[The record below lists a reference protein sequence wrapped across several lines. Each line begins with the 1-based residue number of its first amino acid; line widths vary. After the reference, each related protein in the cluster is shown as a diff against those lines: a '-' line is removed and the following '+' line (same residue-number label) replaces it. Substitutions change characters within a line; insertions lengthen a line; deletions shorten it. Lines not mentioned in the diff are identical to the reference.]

1 MTSLMVSSVQSF
13 ISRRTIC
20 WNGYTRIDSLSR
32 VFGSAGLEETTEK
45 KRWRMRMTRINRLL
59 IALLAVL
66 VLACPVLFALRHA
79 HAQGPAPGSS
89 TSATSAVPVETSW
102 VVPDI
107 DKLADDDWGR
117 TVRYGKDLV
126 AKTASLIGPEVSD
139 PAHRFAGNNLNC
151 QSCHLDAGTKE
162 FGLPF
167 VGVYADF
174 PNYRARSGAVGTVED
189 RIQGC
194 MVRSM
199 NGKSL
204 PADSREMTAIVAYL
218 KFLSSGRPVG
228 APTHGRGPGRMPE
241 LTRAA
246 DPVHGQAVYAQ
257 NCAACHGDQGQGQR
271 TGAVGDAQG
280 YVTPPLWGPDSFNDG
295 AGMTRLINA
304 ANFVHD
310 NMPNGVTWQAPAL
323 TTEDAWDVAAFI
335 DSQPRP
341 HKAKLD
347 RDFPNRLQKPVDAP
361 YGPYVD
367 GLDPAQHKLGPF
379 QPIRDAIKE
388 LAARTPQAPPRTDH
402 R

>member
-1 MTSLMVSSVQSF
+1 MTM
-13 ISRRTIC
+13 
-20 WNGYTRIDSLSR
+20 
-32 VFGSAGLEETTEK
+32 
-45 KRWRMRMTRINRLL
+45 INRLL
-59 IALLAVL
+59 IALLAVP
-66 VLACPVLFALRHA
+66 VLAWPMVFALRHA
-79 HAQGPAPGSS
+79 HAQAPAPGSS
-89 TSATSAVPVETSW
+89 ASAASALSAPVETPW

-117 TVRYGKDLV
+117 TVRYGRDLI

-151 QSCHLDAGTKE
+151 QSCHLEAGTKE

-174 PNYRARSGAVGTVED
+174 PNYRARSGTVGTIED

-228 APTHGRGPGRMPE
+228 APTHGRGAGRMPE

-271 TGAVGDAQG
+271 AGAVGDAQG

-304 ANFVHD
+304 ANFVHN

-323 TTEDAWDVAAFI
+323 STEDAWDVAAFV

-341 HKAKLD
+341 HKAQLD

-388 LAARTPQAPPRTDH
+388 LTVRPSQAPPKTDH
-402 R
+402 P

>member
-1 MTSLMVSSVQSF
+1 
-13 ISRRTIC
+13 
-20 WNGYTRIDSLSR
+20 
-32 VFGSAGLEETTEK
+32 
-45 KRWRMRMTRINRLL
+45 MTRINRLL
-59 IALLAVL
+59 IALLGIA
-66 VLACPVLFALRHA
+66 VLACPVVFALRHA
-79 HAQGPAPGSS
+79 HAQTPAPGSS
-89 TSATSAVPVETSW
+89 TSAASASTIPVETSW

-117 TVRYGKDLV
+117 TVRYGRDLV

-151 QSCHLDAGTKE
+151 QSCHLEAGSKE

-199 NGKSL
+199 NGKPL

-228 APTHGRGPGRMPE
+228 APTHGRGAGRMPE

-257 NCAACHGDQGQGQR
+257 NCAACHGDHGQGQR
-271 TGAVGDAQG
+271 AGAVGDAQG

-304 ANFVHD
+304 ANFVHN

-323 TTEDAWDVAAFI
+323 STDDAWDVAAFV

-341 HKAKLD
+341 HKAQLD

-367 GLDPAQHKLGPF
+367 GLDPTQHKLGPF

-388 LAARTPQAPPRTDH
+388 LAVRPSQAPPKTDH
-402 R
+402 P